1 MPSFSCTSPRLSFSD
16 YWDLQQSKRISDYL
30 GMPIQEK
37 LFYYEIKFWIFPTK
51 CLQHTLVAHVD
62 EMAVFLSGYIFSKS
76 ELHMYLEIY
85 SSHTKKNQKNP
96 HNFTVEDF
104 IQRKH
109 TLTDKTQV

>member
-1 MPSFSCTSPRLSFSD
+1 MGIQCPASPAL
-16 YWDLQQSKRISDYL
+16 LQVSALVITETFNRADYL

-62 EMAVFLSGYIFSKS
+62 EIAVFLSGYIFSKS

-85 SSHTKKNQKNP
+85 SSHTQKKPKKP

-104 IQRKH
+104 I
-109 TLTDKTQV
+109 